1 MALVYTKKL
10 GDDVPHRVMHYHG
23 QGWDDTYITNMD
35 EYIVTSD
42 NDKPNAHTF
51 GLEIEC
57 TKMDSEITHDEIEEM
72 FEIFPFMQIA
82 ADGSVPSDVSGSAC
96 EITTAPLTL
105 EALKESRFEDLL
117 QYLRDHGFKAYC
129 VTNTDDPNET
139 RGCGGHIHINKGD
152 DWEKIVAIMAMFI
165 DQNKHA
171 VQMIAHRDFTHY
183 AQNNLAVLNKSNR
196 RYSLGYIKDFMYRN
210 RSTHENALNLQ
221 HSATIEFRLPVGTL
235 DYELKMSH
243 IEFLNNLYECCDDV
257 VHGRARL
264 DRLTI
269 NKVCKDG
276 DFLPAYMNELG
287 LSCSKKLFTLDKEI
301 KAKID
306 TYNVDKCKVV
316 KALSD
321 LQLALAM
328 TNASEIR
335 QGSINNITNHFNNI
349 TGASDIDTEIYYI
362 NNLKGQRV
370 ISQGLDVYASGHN
383 DAVTKAYAKLKDVLA
398 SVTIPQIYEDMKGE
412 K

>member
-1 MALVYTKKL
+1 MTLIYNKRL
-10 GDDVPHRVMHYHG
+10 GDDVPHHIMGYHG
-23 QGWDDTYITNMD
+23 SSYDDNYITDMRD
-35 EYIVTSD
+35 YIVTSD

-57 TKMDSEITHDEIEEM
+57 TKMDSSITQDEINEM
-72 FEIFPFMQIA
+72 FELFPHMQIA
-82 ADGSVPSDVSGSAC
+82 RDVSIPTNVSGASC
-96 EITTAPLTL
+96 EITTAPMTP
-105 EALKESRFEDLL
+105 EAWKESGLKELL
-117 QYLRDHGFKAYC
+117 NYMRDHNFKAYC
-129 VTNTDDPNET
+129 VTNTDDPNESK
-139 RGCGGHIHINKGD
+139 GCGGHIHINKGD
-152 DWEKIVAIMAMFI
+152 DWEKVVALMAMFI

-171 VQMIAHRDFTHY
+171 VQMIAHRDFTYY
-183 AQNNLAVLNKSNR
+183 ARNNLANLNKSSK
-196 RYSLGYIKDFMYRN
+196 RYSLDYIKDYMYSN
-210 RSTHENALNLQ
+210 RGTHENALNLQ
-221 HSATIEFRLPVGTL
+221 HNATIEFRLPVGTL

-269 NKVCKDG
+269 NKVCKEG
-276 DFLPAYMNELG
+276 DFLPNYMNELG

-306 TYNVDKCKVV
+306 AYNVDKCKVV

-321 LQLALAM
+321 LQLAIAM

-335 QGSINNITNHFNNI
+335 QGSINTITRHFNDI
-349 TGASDIDTEIYYI
+349 TGASNIDTEMYYLK
-362 NNLKGQRV
+362 NLKDQRI
-370 ISQGLDVYASGHN
+370 ISQGLNEYCAGHN
-383 DAVTKAYAKLKDVLA
+383 DAVTKAYTKLKDVIA
-398 SVTIPQIYEDMKGE
+398 SVTIPVIYEDMKGE